1 MKQPKL
7 KICGLKY
14 AENIQNVASLQPDF
28 VGFIFWEPS
37 KRFYTQKT
45 IPELNPDIKK
55 VGVFVNAS
63 FNEIKEKIIGYGL
76 NYIQLHGNESP
87 TFCKEIK
94 TLNVKVIKAFSL
106 DNSFNFKILSYFNEV
121 TDYFLFDTKGE
132 NPGGNG
138 TTFDWKI
145 LEQYKLQKPF
155 FLSGGIG
162 LEEINK
168 IHEFLKTDVSEL
180 CYAIDINSKFETE
193 PGLKNTIKINEFKTK
208 LYENNI

>member
-14 AENIQNVASLQPDF
+14 SDNIQNIASLQPDYL
-28 VGFIFWEPS
+28 GFIFWEPS

-45 IPELNPDIKK
+45 IPELNSDIQR
-55 VGVFVNAS
+55 VGVFVDATL
-63 FNEIKEKIIGYGL
+63 NEIKEKINGFCL

-87 TFCKEIK
+87 ALCKAVQ
-94 TLNVKVIKAFSL
+94 TLNIKVIKAFSL
-106 DNSFNFKILSYFNEV
+106 DNSFNFNTLNYFNDV

-132 NPGGNG
+132 KPGGNG
-138 TTFDWKI
+138 TTFDWKM
-145 LEQYKLQKPF
+145 LNQYKLQKTF

-162 LEEINK
+162 LEEITK
-168 IHEFLKTDVSEL
+168 IHEFLKTDVGQL